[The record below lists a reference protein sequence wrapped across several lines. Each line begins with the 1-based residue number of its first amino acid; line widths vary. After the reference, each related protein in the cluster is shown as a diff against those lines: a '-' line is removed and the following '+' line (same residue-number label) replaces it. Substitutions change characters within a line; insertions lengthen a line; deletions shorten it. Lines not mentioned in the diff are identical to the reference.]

1 MKYNIA
7 IVGATG
13 NVGRE
18 LISLLGERK
27 FPIKSIRAVASRASQ
42 NKEINISDEH
52 KVKVESID
60 DFDFKGMDITFL
72 AVSSAVAAQ
81 YIEEAARHSI
91 VIDKS
96 SYSRMDEH
104 VPLVVPEVNKADIM
118 QYKNKNI
125 IAVPNCV
132 ALPLSMVLGPIHSEF
147 GIESVVVSSYQ
158 SVSGAGK
165 KAMNELYTQTKGIY
179 MNYKLEPEYFKHRIA
194 FNIIPQVDSFLDD
207 GYTKEER
214 KVEVETQKILGAK
227 FPISAT
233 CVRVPVFVGHAQS
246 VDIVLEDDCNVED
259 IYKLLSNS
267 PGIVV
272 TPLSNP
278 DQYITPIECVREDA
292 VFVSRI
298 RKSRSLKNGVT
309 LWIACDNLRKGAA
322 LNAVQIAETLITEH
336 II

>member
-18 LISLLGERK
+18 LISLLGERN
-27 FPIKSIRAVASRASQ
+27 FPIKSICAIASRASK
-42 NKEINISDEH
+42 NKEINISDERT
-52 KVKVESID
+52 VKIQSIE
-60 DFDFKGMDITFL
+60 DFDFKGTDITFF
-72 AVSSAVAAQ
+72 AVSSAVAAE
-81 YIEEAARHSI
+81 YIEEAAKHSI

-96 SYSRMDEH
+96 SYSRMDKQ
-104 VPLVVPEVNKADIM
+104 VPLIVPEVNKSDVK

-147 GIESVVVSSYQ
+147 GIERVVVSSYQ

-179 MNYKLEPEYFKHRIA
+179 MNHKLEPEYFKRQIA
-194 FNIIPQVDSFLDD
+194 FNIIPQIDNFLDD

-214 KVEVETQKILGAK
+214 KVEMETQKILGAK

-233 CVRVPVFVGHAQS
+233 CVRVPVFVGHSQS
-246 VDIVLEDDCNVED
+246 VDIALEDDCDIED
-259 IYKLLSNS
+259 IYKLLSQS
-267 PGIVV
+267 PGLIV
-272 TPLSNP
+272 TPLSKS
-278 DQYITPIECVREDA
+278 DQYITPIDCVREDA

-298 RKSRSLKNGVT
+298 RKSSSLKNGVT